1 MEFFMNPKREEIESF
16 SSKIIS
22 LTSTGDVGYIDAI
35 TEYCENVGLEID
47 VAAKLIT
54 PFIKSKIAEE
64 AMKNNLI
71 EKIPVLPI

>member
-1 MEFFMNPKREEIESF
+1 MVKFEEMELF

-22 LTSTGDVGYIDAI
+22 LAEKDKIGYIDAI
-35 TEYCENVGLEID
+35 TEYCESIGLEVD

-54 PFIKSKIAEE
+54 PSIKAKIAEE
-64 AMKNNLI
+64 AMKNNMI

>member
-1 MEFFMNPKREEIESF
+1 MIKIEEMELF

-22 LTSTGDVGYIDAI
+22 LVEKDKIGYIDAI
-35 TEYCENVGLEID
+35 TEYCEVVGLEVD

-64 AMKNNLI
+64 AMHYNLI
-71 EKIPVLPI
+71 EKIPMLPI

>member
-1 MEFFMNPKREEIESF
+1 MVKIEEMELF

-22 LTSTGDVGYIDAI
+22 LVEKDKIGYIDAI
-35 TEYCENVGLEID
+35 TEYCEVVGLEVD

-64 AMKNNLI
+64 AMKYNLI
-71 EKIPVLPI
+71 EKIPMLPI

>member
-1 MEFFMNPKREEIESF
+1 MELF

-22 LTSTGDVGYIDAI
+22 LVEKDDIGYIDAI
-35 TEYCENVGLEID
+35 TEYCQSVELEIEI
-47 VAAKLIT
+47 AAKLIT

-71 EKIPVLPI
+71 EKIPMLPI

>member
-1 MEFFMNPKREEIESF
+1 MNPKHEEMESF

-22 LTSTGDVGYIDAI
+22 MTSAGDIGYIDAI
-35 TEYCENVGLEID
+35 TEYCENVGLEVDI
-47 VAAKLIT
+47 AAKLIT

-64 AMKNNLI
+64 AMRNNLI

>member
-1 MEFFMNPKREEIESF
+1 MVKFEEMELF

-22 LTSTGDVGYIDAI
+22 LAEKDKIGYIDAI
-35 TEYCENVGLEID
+35 TEYCESIGLEVD

-54 PFIKSKIAEE
+54 PSIKAKIAEE
-64 AMKNNLI
+64 AMKNNML